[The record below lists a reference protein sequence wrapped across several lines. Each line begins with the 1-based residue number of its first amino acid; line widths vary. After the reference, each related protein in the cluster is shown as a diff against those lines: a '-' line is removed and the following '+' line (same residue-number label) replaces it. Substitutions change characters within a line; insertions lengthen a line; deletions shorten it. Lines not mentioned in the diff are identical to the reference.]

1 MQAVS
6 LAKTTELVVKASQRP
21 AGKVQEEEICQ
32 RAQPIQIGAK
42 GDGEEM
48 QGVAGGAVVEDV
60 VDPGTEDAVLVVE
73 EAEVEMLDLIPWRAT
88 IVGCMAI
95 WPMTVPPT
103 VARQ

>member
-1 MQAVS
+1 MSPVE
-6 LAKTTELVVKASQRP
+6 TTELAVKASQRP
-21 AGKVQEEEICQ
+21 AGKVAGGRICQ

-73 EAEVEMLDLIPWRAT
+73 EAEVEMLDLISWHAT
-88 IVGCMAI
+88 IVQCVAI
-95 WPMTVPPT
+95 WPVTIPPL
-103 VARQ
+103 VARP